1 MLDSHQISPVELV
14 KFYLNR
20 SKNINSKINSV
31 LTHTEDLAL
40 SSAKLAEKTI
50 NSKKSKLLT
59 GIPSMVKDNISTL
72 GIETTAASKILS
84 I

>member
-1 MLDSHQISPVELV
+1 MSDEIFHKTISELRKMLDSHQISPVELV
-14 KFYLNR
+14 KIYLNR

-59 GIPSMVKDNISTL
+59 
-72 GIETTAASKILS
+72 
-84 I
+84 